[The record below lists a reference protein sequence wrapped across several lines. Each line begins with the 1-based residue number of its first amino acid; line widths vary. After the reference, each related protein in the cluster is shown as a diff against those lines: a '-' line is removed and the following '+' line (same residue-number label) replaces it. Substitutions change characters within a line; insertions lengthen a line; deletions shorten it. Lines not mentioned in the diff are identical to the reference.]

1 MVKPGKSTV
10 LIGMQYGDEGKARVM
25 DTMLKYYDI
34 VARFNGGANAGHS
47 LSVNDLVI
55 ALNQVPSGVFYPNI
69 WLYSGSG
76 VVLNTVKGIKE
87 IANIESKG
95 LKVHDRWKISAF
107 ATLVQPHHILYDHL
121 FSGEIGSTKNGIGPA
136 YADQAMRAK
145 GTEVRNT
152 RFGDYISNPSYFKLL
167 TQESFE
173 RMRKKYKVS
182 DKRIKEF
189 GLEDAVERFHE
200 NTLMMRDLLCEDP
213 LFLDRLVSS
222 GKNVFFEGAQSV
234 MLDVVKGMTPYVT
247 ASRTIAAAAYTGG
260 DLANKYHD
268 KTIGVAK
275 AVMSR
280 VGNGPFVTE
289 LGGRRSETYCAATE
303 GMSPRFR
310 KEVED
315 AKYDVERLLKSE
327 DMFDVGIALRMLT
340 GEYGVVSKRPRRL
353 GMLDLVMLKQ
363 NCRLNGVDELYVNKF
378 DCLNIFARTC
388 MPGIP
393 LVTAYELDGKKI
405 DYMPASVEDA
415 RRARPVIEYAPF
427 IKGDISGVRRYEDL
441 PGEAKDLVRF
451 IEERVGTKIS
461 GIGVGPKR
469 EQFVLVP

>member
-10 LIGMQYGDEGKARVM
+10 LIGLMYGDEGKARVM
-25 DTMLKYYDI
+25 DVILKDYG
-34 VARFNGGANAGHS
+34 VTARFNGGANAGHS
-47 LSVNDLVI
+47 LFVNGIEI
-55 ALNQVPSGVFYPNI
+55 ALNQVPSGIFYPDME
-69 WLYSGSG
+69 LYIGSG
-76 VVLNTVKGIKE
+76 CVVNPVKGMRE

-95 LKVHDRWKISAF
+95 LKIRDRLHISAF

-152 RFGDYISNPSYFKLL
+152 RFGDYISNPEHFRRL

-173 RMRKKYKVS
+173 RMCKKYKVS
-182 DKRIKEF
+182 EKKIKDF
-189 GLEDAVERFHE
+189 RLENAVELFHE
-200 NTLMMRDLLCEDP
+200 NVMLAKGFLSSDP
-213 LFLDRLVSS
+213 LYLDRLVSS

-260 DLANKYHD
+260 DLSNKYHE

-289 LGGRRSETYCAATE
+289 LGGRRSEDYCGETE
-303 GMSPRFR
+303 GMLPRYR
-310 KEVED
+310 KEVEFANHD
-315 AKYDVERLLKSE
+315 PEKLLRSD
-327 DMFDVGIALRMLT
+327 DMFDIGMALRMMT

-353 GMLDLVMLKQ
+353 GMFDLVMLRQ
-363 NCRLNGVDELYVNKF
+363 NCKLNGVDELYINKF
-378 DCLNIFARTC
+378 DCLNIFAKTNL
-388 MPGIP
+388 PGIP
-393 LVTAYELDGKKI
+393 VVTAYELDGRKI
-405 DYMPASVEDA
+405 DYMPSSVEEA
-415 RRARPVIEYAPF
+415 RRARPVVEYVPF
-427 IKGDISGVRRYEDL
+427 IRGDISGIRQYSDL
-441 PGEAKDLVRF
+441 PSTVKSMVDL
-451 IEERVGTKIS
+451 IENHVGTKIK

-469 EQFVLVP
+469 EQFVLIP